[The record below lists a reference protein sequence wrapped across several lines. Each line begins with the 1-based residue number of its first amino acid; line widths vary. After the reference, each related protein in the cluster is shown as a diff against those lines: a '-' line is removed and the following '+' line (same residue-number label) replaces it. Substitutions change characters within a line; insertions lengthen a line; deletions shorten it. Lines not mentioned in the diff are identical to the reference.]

1 LIPFENNC
9 FVPANSLI
17 SFRTTLIPRASD
29 AFNSNV
35 IELYFD
41 APYIRF
47 AAATIVLVLPVPG
60 GPYKSKCGRLSLSIK
75 FVIILIIFS
84 CATKSSSLF

>member
-1 LIPFENNC
+1 L
-9 FVPANSLI
+9 
-17 SFRTTLIPRASD
+17 
-29 AFNSNV
+29 
-35 IELYFD
+35 D

-60 GPYKSKCGRLSLSIK
+60 GPYKSKCGKLSLSIK

-84 CATKSSSLF
+84 CATKSSSLLRE